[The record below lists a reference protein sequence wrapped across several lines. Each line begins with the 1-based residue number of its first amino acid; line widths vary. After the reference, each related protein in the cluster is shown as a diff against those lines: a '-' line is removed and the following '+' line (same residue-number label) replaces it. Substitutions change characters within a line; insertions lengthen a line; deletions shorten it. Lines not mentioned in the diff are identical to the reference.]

1 MELDPTLNLSVNAK
15 KFETFCTYKPFLKMN
30 EYYVFIKSFTICSS
44 TNTVVLDIKAFVL
57 ADDVGR
63 VWFVRGSFLLH
74 VSDDP
79 LGDQLRNLHRQPRSQ
94 AKRHRVGNSKLKR
107 V

>member
-1 MELDPTLNLSVNAK
+1 MSLLRVLRYA
-15 KFETFCTYKPFLKMN
+15 
-30 EYYVFIKSFTICSS
+30 
-44 TNTVVLDIKAFVL
+44 VVQIRWFFIKAFVL

-94 AKRHRVGNSKLKR
+94 AKRHRVGNSKLKQ